1 VSGTLTREPTV
12 AADTAAAAIDADSCI
27 ATKAEVDALLMT
39 VSGDRVS
46 VPKRC
51 GSSPIARDR
60 VDDVTCFEKLGMPV
74 VSCSGVERKS
84 EGES

>member
-1 VSGTLTREPTV
+1 
-12 AADTAAAAIDADSCI
+12 
-27 ATKAEVDALLMT
+27 
-39 VSGDRVS
+39 
-46 VPKRC
+46 
-51 GSSPIARDR
+51 